1 MYIVRNEAAE
11 KDAQFP
17 VLSIGTSAWT
27 HTEGKNQT
35 YKITQK
41 LSGYQDGCWSVD
53 GLRLGFCAFWDVSK
67 ALTVSISGRSNPVYV
82 DAAVG
87 KKGMCRFQ
95 GKLGGDLANQGLL

>member
-11 KDAQFP
+11 KDAQVP
-17 VLSIGTSAWT
+17 MLRIGTSAWT

-41 LSGYQDGCWSVD
+41 FSGYQDGCWSVD

-67 ALTVSISGRSNPVYV
+67 TLTVSIWGR
-82 DAAVG
+82 
-87 KKGMCRFQ
+87 
-95 GKLGGDLANQGLL
+95 